1 MATTTAIFLFLFLGL
16 PYLIAEYL
24 RAIGSDWPA
33 TCTPFE
39 GEAQRWTKE
48 RQLDAEIVP
57 ELGWGEVA
65 DLPPMN
71 PETILRASDERFLEA
86 LDNQPDGDQI
96 APLRARKEPE
106 GVDRETFETLNRSKR
121 IRAAQ
126 EKRMAILK
134 KAGLKLDVD

>member
-24 RAIGSDWPA
+24 RAVGSDWPA

-39 GEAQRWTKE
+39 GEAQRWKQE
-48 RQLDAEIVP
+48 RGQADETAGRE
-57 ELGWGEVA
+57 WGEVA

>member
-39 GEAQRWTKE
+39 GEAQRWAKE
-48 RQLDAEIVP
+48 RQQADETTGR
-57 ELGWGEVA
+57 EWGEVA

-71 PETILRASDERFLEA
+71 SETILRASDERFLEA

-96 APLRARKEPE
+96 APLRPRKEPE